1 MIYDVIIIGGGPS
14 GLSAGIYASRARL
27 KTLIIEKTGCGGQI
41 AITDHLE
48 NYPGF
53 EEGINGFELA
63 VKMEKQARTFG
74 CEITYG
80 EVISIETSDKTKKII
95 LSDNTEYSTKTII
108 IASGA
113 NFKKLNVSGE
123 KEFIGKGVSYCAT
136 CDGPFFRNKEIA
148 VIGGGDS
155 ALQEALYL
163 TKFVTKV
170 NLIHRRDAFRA
181 AKILQEKVFNE
192 PKINIIYNTVVEQ
205 ILGQDTVEQIK
216 LKNVKTGN
224 ITQLAV
230 NGIFVFVGWLPNTS
244 FLKQTQIKLKETGYI
259 LTDDNMKTSQ
269 EGVFACG
276 DVRYKVL
283 RQVVTAAGDGATA
296 AISAQHYLEKR
307 RLEE

>member
-1 MIYDVIIIGGGPS
+1 MIYDVIIVGGGPS
-14 GLSAGIYASRARL
+14 GLSAGIYTSRARL
-27 KTLIIEKTGCGGQI
+27 KTLLIEKAGCGGQI

-53 EEGINGFELA
+53 EDGINGFDLS

-80 EVISIETSDKTKKII
+80 EVVSIQTEEEIKKII
-95 LSDNTEYSTKTII
+95 LSDDKEYLTKTVV

-113 NFKKLNVSGE
+113 NFKKLNVPGE
-123 KEFIGKGVSYCAT
+123 KEFTGKGVSYCAT
-136 CDGPFFRNKEIA
+136 CDGPFFREKEIA

-163 TKFVTKV
+163 TKFVKKV

-181 AKILQEKVFNE
+181 AKILQEKVFKE
-192 PKINIIYNTVVEQ
+192 PKINIIYDSVVEE
-205 ILGQDTVEQIK
+205 ISGTDTVERIK
-216 LKNVKTGN
+216 LKNVKNGN
-224 ITQLAV
+224 ISALEV

-244 FLKQTQIKLKETGYI
+244 FLSNSEIKLNQNGYI
-259 LTDDNMKTSQ
+259 ITDDNMKTSVN
-269 EGVFACG
+269 GVFACG
-276 DVRYKVL
+276 DVREKIL

-296 AISAQHYLEKR
+296 AISAQHYLENN
-307 RLEE
+307 L